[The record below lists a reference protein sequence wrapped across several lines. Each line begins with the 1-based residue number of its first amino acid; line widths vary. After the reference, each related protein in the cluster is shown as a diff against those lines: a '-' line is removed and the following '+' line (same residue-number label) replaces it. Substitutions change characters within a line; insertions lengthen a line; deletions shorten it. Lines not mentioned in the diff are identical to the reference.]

1 MMACVSGVSTARSSD
16 VRSMHLPRWH
26 RHFSRDAS
34 QVGLFILLLLLGGA
48 AVYAGALAMP
58 YRWQWHRVT
67 PYLYKTFEGKAY
79 AGPLIK
85 GLGVTMSISAAGFV
99 VALAAGLIA
108 AVLLLSSSVV
118 GRAVARAYVEMIRN
132 TPLLVQL
139 YLFYF
144 VVAIFC
150 LIWGAKA
157 SSALLNPK
165 YPRGLLLISLTV
177 GACCAYI
184 FASQVDCSQT
194 IPRERC
200 QEIEPLL
207 VGGFSFVCGFLGTSV
222 VLKIFLSL
230 LYDD

>member
-1 MMACVSGVSTARSSD
+1 MQR
-16 VRSMHLPRWH
+16 
-26 RHFSRDAS
+26 
-34 QVGLFILLLLLGGA
+34 
-48 AVYAGALAMP
+48 LA
-58 YRWQWHRVT
+58 
-67 PYLYKTFEGKAY
+67 F
-79 AGPLIK
+79 
-85 GLGVTMSISAAGFV
+85 
-99 VALAAGLIA
+99 LAAGLTFGSTA
-108 AVLLLSSSVV
+108 LAQGAGSWGGGMAGGL
-118 GRAVARAYVEMIRN
+118 
-132 TPLLVQL
+132 
-139 YLFYF
+139 LFYF